1 MIFSAS
7 LIAEAHTKV
16 LQKAMG
22 GMKNALLHVF
32 GLLFLFCI
40 TYITLYVCAFYT
52 LSDPKVLIS
61 VGLGTSV

>member
-1 MIFSAS
+1 
-7 LIAEAHTKV
+7 
-16 LQKAMG
+16 
-22 GMKNALLHVF
+22 MKNALLHVF